1 MYIRSMTLSSI
12 DSLANKTIL
21 DPNGKY
27 LTFINTFTVEPE
39 RAEALIQ
46 ALKHSTE
53 EIFRSKKGFI
63 SVNLHMS
70 RDHKRVVNYAQWQSK
85 EDYVAAFKT
94 PEVQAHIKEIAA
106 LAVSFD
112 PVDYDLRYVL
122 TAG

>member
-12 DSLANKTIL
+12 DSLANKTLL

-46 ALKHSTE
+46 ALKRSTE
-53 EIFRSKKGFI
+53 ETFRSKKGFI
-63 SVNLHMS
+63 SVSLHMS
-70 RDHKRVVNYAQWQSK
+70 RDHRRVVNYAQWQSK

-112 PVDYDLRYVL
+112 PVDYDLRYVV

>member
-27 LTFINTFTVEPE
+27 LTFINTFMVEPE

-46 ALKHSTE
+46 ALKRSTE
-53 EIFRSKKGFI
+53 ETFRSKKGFI
-63 SVNLHMS
+63 SVSLHMS

>member
-46 ALKHSTE
+46 ALKRSTE
-53 EIFRSKKGFI
+53 ETFRSKKGFI
-63 SVNLHMS
+63 SVSLHMS
-70 RDHKRVVNYAQWQSK
+70 RDHKRVVNYAQWRSK

-112 PVDYDLRYVL
+112 PADYDLRYVV

>member
-21 DPNGKY
+21 DPNGNY
-27 LTFINTFTVEPE
+27 LTFMNTFTVEPE

-46 ALKHSTE
+46 ALKRSTE
-53 EIFRSKKGFI
+53 ETFRSKKGFI
-63 SVNLHMS
+63 SVSLHMS
-70 RDHKRVVNYAQWQSK
+70 RDRKRVVNYAQWQSK

>member
-21 DPNGKY
+21 DPNGNY
-27 LTFINTFTVEPE
+27 LTFMNTFTVEPE

-46 ALKHSTE
+46 ALKRSTE
-53 EIFRSKKGFI
+53 ETFRSKKGFI
-63 SVNLHMS
+63 SVSLHMS